1 MLDGIEIIT
10 KALTFSITDI
20 RDVADTVPRVNGEK
34 VAKHISDYLNS
45 STN

>member
-10 KALTFSITDI
+10 KALTLSMTNV
-20 RDVADTVPRVNGEK
+20 RDVADTVPRVNGEN